1 MEKLTD
7 ESTMPWGVHAGKKM
21 EDVPDKY
28 LLYLYE
34 SKKVRYGP
42 VFEYIVDNL
51 DAIKENAKRN

>member
-1 MEKLTD
+1 
-7 ESTMPWGVHAGKKM
+7 MPWGIHAGEKM

-42 VFEYIVDNL
+42 VFEYIIDNL
-51 DAIKENAKRN
+51 DAIRQNADGK